1 VERGYRKKMIVG
13 LTGLKGSG
21 KDTIAAHLIK
31 SYGFERRAF
40 ADKLKESAAALL
52 KLEPQHFEVLKNSPD
67 ILLAIGSFKQ
77 NGMFE
82 TIVSQSTR
90 EFLQRYGTES
100 HRDIFGQDFWIDQL
114 LPMDG
119 FYADRNIVVTD
130 VRFVNEAD
138 RIHALKGYVVRVV
151 RTMFNEDLHKSEEGQ
166 LDIKSDYEL
175 DNTGYLW
182 ELPRKIDLMMRLLV
196 PDNGI

>member
-1 VERGYRKKMIVG
+1 MIIG

-52 KLEPQHFEVLKNSPD
+52 KLDPSHFEVLKNSPD
-67 ILLAIGSFKQ
+67 ILFAIGSFKQ
-77 NGMFE
+77 DGMFE
-82 TIVSQSTR
+82 MIVNQSTR

-100 HRDIFGQDFWIDQL
+100 HRDVFGQDFWVNQL

-119 FYADRNIVVTD
+119 FYTDRNIVITD
-130 VRFVNEAD
+130 VRFVNEAE

-151 RTMFNEDLHKSEEGQ
+151 RTLFNAESDLHTSEQEQ
-166 LDIKSDYEL
+166 LQIKSDYEL
-175 DNTGYLW
+175 DNTGYLY
-182 ELPRKIDLMMRLLV
+182 ELPKKIDLMMKLLA
-196 PDNGI
+196 PDDGI

>member
-1 VERGYRKKMIVG
+1 MTVIG

-77 NGMFE
+77 DGMFE
-82 TIVSQSTR
+82 MIVSQSTR

-100 HRDIFGQDFWIDQL
+100 HRDVFGQDFWVNQL

-119 FYADRNIVVTD
+119 FYTDRNVVITD

-151 RTMFNEDLHKSEEGQ
+151 RTLFNAESDLHASEQEQ
-166 LDIKSDYEL
+166 LSIKSDYEL

-196 PDNGI
+196 PDDGI

>member
-1 VERGYRKKMIVG
+1 MIIG

-52 KLEPQHFEVLKNSPD
+52 KLDPSHFEVLKNSPD
-67 ILLAIGSFKQ
+67 ILFAIGSFKQ
-77 NGMFE
+77 DGMFE
-82 TIVSQSTR
+82 MIVNQSTR

-100 HRDIFGQDFWIDQL
+100 HRDVFGQDFWVNQL

-119 FYADRNIVVTD
+119 FYTDRNIVITD
-130 VRFVNEAD
+130 VRFVNEAE

-151 RTMFNEDLHKSEEGQ
+151 RTLFNDESDLHTSEQEQ
-166 LDIKSDYEL
+166 LQIKSDYEL
-175 DNTGYLW
+175 DNTGYLY
-182 ELPRKIDLMMRLLV
+182 ELPKKIDLMIRLLV
-196 PDNGI
+196 PDDGI

>member
-1 VERGYRKKMIVG
+1 MIIG

-52 KLEPQHFEVLKNSPD
+52 KLDPSHFEVLKNSPD
-67 ILLAIGSFKQ
+67 ILFAIGSFKQ
-77 NGMFE
+77 DGMFE
-82 TIVSQSTR
+82 MIVNQSTR

-100 HRDIFGQDFWIDQL
+100 HRDVFGQDFWVNQL

-119 FYADRNIVVTD
+119 FYTDRNIVITD
-130 VRFVNEAD
+130 VRFVNEAE

-151 RTMFNEDLHKSEEGQ
+151 RTLFNDDAHTSEQEQ
-166 LDIKSDYEL
+166 LQIKSDYEL
-175 DNTGYLW
+175 DNTGYLY
-182 ELPRKIDLMMRLLV
+182 ELPKKIDLMMKLLA
-196 PDNGI
+196 PDDGI

>member
-1 VERGYRKKMIVG
+1 MIIG

-52 KLEPQHFEVLKNSPD
+52 KLDPSHFEVLKNSPD
-67 ILLAIGSFKQ
+67 ILFAIGSFKQ
-77 NGMFE
+77 DGMFE
-82 TIVSQSTR
+82 MIVNQSTR

-100 HRDIFGQDFWIDQL
+100 HRDVFGQDFWVNQL

-119 FYADRNIVVTD
+119 FYTDRNIVITD
-130 VRFVNEAD
+130 VRFVNEAE
-138 RIHALKGYVVRVV
+138 RIHALKGHVVRVV
-151 RTMFNEDLHKSEEGQ
+151 RTLFNDDAHTSEQEQ
-166 LDIKSDYEL
+166 LQIKSDYEL
-175 DNTGYLW
+175 DNTGYLY
-182 ELPRKIDLMMRLLV
+182 ELPKKIDLMMKLLA
-196 PDNGI
+196 PDDGI